1 MSTLLRV
8 SNPRFSFTHLPEV
21 KSEVDLSIRWLLIPV
36 IVLLGALI
44 RKAWID
50 VDVAWDSF
58 AYHLPL
64 AALRT
69 GIISPEQYHLSARI
83 NSIHQ
88 GYSALADYFQ
98 GFLWRITGRVQ
109 ATNFLGIFGLAFF
122 SATLKRVFRIS
133 PVHALFCFFCI
144 PVVLIQSTSTYIDL
158 FGNCVLGSM
167 VMVILAA
174 WLWPER
180 VSVKQI
186 LLVVALFC
194 VVLNIKMLY
203 LPVAPFWLLL
213 FAAILYFQRDKLATL
228 KVQWN
233 NATSFARFALIAGV
247 LALVSL
253 GFVNEVKNALVFHNP
268 VYPIDMRIGHIHFRG
283 EIANTQ
289 IASVKEPAYLEHAPR
304 VARWLLSVLE
314 YRAFEGRVPLWTNSQ
329 GDVPFTSPALR
340 MGGYFSPI
348 VLFNILW
355 FGLLQTRLR
364 DRFGRKPA
372 YFVCLLTVLTAF
384 QPGAEE
390 LRYLM
395 YWLLCLISVN
405 LFLTTQLLEETKYAR
420 IIFLG
425 TMAAF
430 MIFVLCSTGFAYL
443 RTNGWS
449 VQQVSRMW
457 GVDGKLSAMPPHDG
471 EAVCVLG
478 KGQRSF
484 MYAPIFHP
492 NLAGLHYRV
501 MEANTPAECQGARV
515 LP

>member
-1 MSTLLRV
+1 MSTLLKVTNPLRV

-21 KSEVDLSIRWLLIPV
+21 KSEIDLSTRWLLIPV

-109 ATNFLGIFGLAFF
+109 ATNFLGIIGLAFF

-186 LLVVALFC
+186 LFVVALFC

-213 FAAILYFQRDKLATL
+213 FAAILYFQRDQACD
-228 KVQWN
+228 
-233 NATSFARFALIAGV
+233 
-247 LALVSL
+247 
-253 GFVNEVKNALVFHNP
+253 P
-268 VYPIDMRIGHIHFRG
+268 
-283 EIANTQ
+283 
-289 IASVKEPAYLEHAPR
+289 
-304 VARWLLSVLE
+304 
-314 YRAFEGRVPLWTNSQ
+314 EG
-329 GDVPFTSPALR
+329 
-340 MGGYFSPI
+340 
-348 VLFNILW
+348 
-355 FGLLQTRLR
+355 
-364 DRFGRKPA
+364 
-372 YFVCLLTVLTAF
+372 
-384 QPGAEE
+384 
-390 LRYLM
+390 
-395 YWLLCLISVN
+395 
-405 LFLTTQLLEETKYAR
+405 
-420 IIFLG
+420 
-425 TMAAF
+425 
-430 MIFVLCSTGFAYL
+430 
-443 RTNGWS
+443 
-449 VQQVSRMW
+449 
-457 GVDGKLSAMPPHDG
+457 AM
-471 EAVCVLG
+471 E
-478 KGQRSF
+478 
-484 MYAPIFHP
+484 
-492 NLAGLHYRV
+492 
-501 MEANTPAECQGARV
+501 
-515 LP
+515 